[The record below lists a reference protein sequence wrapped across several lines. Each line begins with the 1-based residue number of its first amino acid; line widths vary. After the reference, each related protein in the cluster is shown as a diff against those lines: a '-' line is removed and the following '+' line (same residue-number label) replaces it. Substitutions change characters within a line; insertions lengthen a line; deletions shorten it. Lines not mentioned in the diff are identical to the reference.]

1 MNKQNRII
9 LFIHSYNMYFLFKDI
24 QMYWTGVM
32 NRGREKVNIL
42 YLNVYRCISYW
53 TGVMKYDTNPYN
65 SLLFS
70 GMFEQLPYICIV
82 WSTLQKM
89 GNYEM
94 NLAKKTGFR
103 GPATRKNERA
113 NPHFK
118 MNTIRNIPFLPNTKN
133 TNNQASTQQKHM
145 SQPKYIKENNNIKH
159 QNPSVLLKIMIE
171 FFQTCQGRL
180 VVYGL
185 DSSPT
190 GSWFRHVPT
199 ILHYWG
205 PVTFQGKTHCCL
217 TSGAGR

>member
-94 NLAKKTGFR
+94 NPAKKTGFR

-118 MNTIRNIPFLPNTKN
+118 MNTIRNIPFLPNTKK
-133 TNNQASTQQKHM
+133 T
-145 SQPKYIKENNNIKH
+145 IKH
-159 QNPSVLLKIMIE
+159 QPNKN
-171 FFQTCQGRL
+171 TCHNQNI
-180 VVYGL
+180 
-185 DSSPT
+185 SKKTTTSN
-190 GSWFRHVPT
+190 
-199 ILHYWG
+199 I
-205 PVTFQGKTHCCL
+205 KTHQ
-217 TSGAGR
+217 SSSRSW